1 MLLKPFPP
9 PDPKGS
15 GGIGVG
21 RAHTLKE
28 KRAVLMLTVVEI
40 GKGKYVI
47 LIYYLENGT
56 LLEQLFFHKR
66 VFKNILNENR
76 LDVLF

>member
-1 MLLKPFPP
+1 
-9 PDPKGS
+9 
-15 GGIGVG
+15 VG

-56 LLEQLFFHKR
+56 LLEQLFCFFIKG
-66 VFKNILNENR
+66 F
-76 LDVLF
+76 